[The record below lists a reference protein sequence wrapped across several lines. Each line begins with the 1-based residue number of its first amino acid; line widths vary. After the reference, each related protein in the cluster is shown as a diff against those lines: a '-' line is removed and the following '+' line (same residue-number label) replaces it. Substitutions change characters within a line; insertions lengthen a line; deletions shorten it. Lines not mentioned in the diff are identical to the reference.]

1 LELSPKNCAAADVLT
16 NGARSPPGF
25 DSLPNLL
32 HILLGPVLP
41 GGLYRDSRSAEADFI
56 APMIENN
63 GFDERGSGI
72 DTEQIRFGH
81 NILP

>member
-1 LELSPKNCAAADVLT
+1 M
-16 NGARSPPGF
+16 
-25 DSLPNLL
+25 L

-41 GGLYRDSRSAEADFI
+41 GGLHWNPHSAEADFI
-56 APMIENN
+56 PPMIENN

-81 NILP
+81 NVLP